1 MLLLTTTQG
10 KSERN
15 DLEHTPQNLNPTF
28 KKKNFMA
35 IKYIKMNFKI

>member
-28 KKKNFMA
+28 KKK
-35 IKYIKMNFKI
+35 KLHGYKIH